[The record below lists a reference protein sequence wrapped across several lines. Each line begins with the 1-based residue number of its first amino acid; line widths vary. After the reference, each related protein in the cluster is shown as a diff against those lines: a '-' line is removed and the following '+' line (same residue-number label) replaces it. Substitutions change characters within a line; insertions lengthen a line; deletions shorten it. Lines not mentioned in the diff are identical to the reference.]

1 MTQAFKSALDVA
13 LRLSESEHAEFAEI
27 LMASIAETSR
37 SEIDQAWVTEADR
50 RDRAVNDG
58 TEGLLDGDEIL
69 DKLSRGE
76 CP

>member
-13 LRLSESEHAEFAEI
+13 LTLSESERAEFAEI
-27 LMASIAETSR
+27 LMASIAETTR
-37 SEIDQAWVTEADR
+37 SEIDQAWAAEAER

-58 TEGLLDGDEIL
+58 TEELIDGDEIL
-69 DKLSRGE
+69 EKLSQGE

>member
-13 LRLSESEHAEFAEI
+13 LTLSESERAEFAEI
-27 LMASIAETSR
+27 LMASITETSR
-37 SEIDQAWVTEADR
+37 SEIDEAWAAEAER
-50 RDRAVNDG
+50 RGRAINDG
-58 TEGLLDGDEIL
+58 TGELLDGDEIL